1 MFAPIISNF
10 DRWDEEILP
19 LYYFVRVV
27 IKKTIITNINVLMKK
42 CNLIFKI
49 DTAILT
55 KNEGIHLHLLLFFHL
70 SKMYAH

>member
-10 DRWDEEILP
+10 YRWDEEILP
-19 LYYFVRVV
+19 LCYFVRVV

-49 DTAILT
+49 DITILT
-55 KNEGIHLHLLLFFHL
+55 KNKGIHFVSATIF
-70 SKMYAH
+70 SFI